1 MLIIDKTAMAVLYGH
16 LYYFITQN
24 GRCSVDSWHANE
36 LGRSLVS
43 LLVVKR
49 PTRSVRIAKWTVAFI
64 VP

>member
-1 MLIIDKTAMAVLYGH
+1 MLIIDKMAMAVLFGH
-16 LYYFITQN
+16 LYYVITQN

-49 PTRSVRIAKWTVAFI
+49 PTRSVRIAK
-64 VP
+64 